1 MASTSTCP
9 DRAALS
15 AFSASSAAMVEEYG
29 RLIPIAS
36 NTDDIVLAVNIPPQD
51 PLPGQARRST
61 SSSSRSSIL
70 PALCCP
76 TASKA
81 LTTVRSRPA

>member
-1 MASTSTCP
+1 MP
-9 DRAALS
+9 
-15 AFSASSAAMVEEYG
+15 M
-29 RLIPIAS
+29 AS
-36 NTDDIVLAVNIPPQD
+36 NTDDMVLAVNMPPQD

-70 PALCCP
+70 PALCWP

>member
-1 MASTSTCP
+1 
-9 DRAALS
+9 
-15 AFSASSAAMVEEYG
+15 MVEEYG

-36 NTDDIVLAVNIPPQD
+36 NTDDIVFAVNMPPHE

-61 SSSSRSSIL
+61 SCSSRSPIL

-76 TASKA
+76 TASNA
-81 LTTVRSRPA
+81 LTTVRSRPS